1 MTVLRGWGTPSRR
14 YAHGSPVRLKGA
26 AVLSAAL
33 PEMLAG
39 VHDLFGF
46 GFFLNF

>member
-1 MTVLRGWGTPSRR
+1 MLRGWGTPSRR
-14 YAHGSPVRLKGA
+14 YAHGSPVWLKGA

-46 GFFLNF
+46 GFL